1 MANSKTLSTL
11 TINKVES
18 PEVFEYLVSQGLIN
32 NDELYLVSDNS
43 TEEEIIA
50 TQVNINATNTDAKYY
65 LVGTS
70 GTGTQPLYRAYN
82 ASGTKNTA
90 GVYFNGSTGV
100 LYGAAW
106 NDYAEFR
113 ETIYDIE
120 PGRCVVETGH
130 GDLILATERLMPGA
144 NIVSDTFGFVIGET
158 ETSKTPLAV
167 AGRVLA
173 YTYEDRMFFKAGDAV
188 CSGPNG
194 TISLMTRE
202 EIREYPERIIG
213 TVSEIPAYETWGE
226 NNVPVNGRI
235 WIKVR

>member
-1 MANSKTLSTL
+1 MADSKTLSTL

-32 NDELYLVSDNS
+32 NDELYLVSNNS
-43 TEEEIIA
+43 SEEEVIA
-50 TQVNINATNTDAKYY
+50 AQVNINATNTDAKYY

-70 GTGTQPLYRAYN
+70 GTGAQPLYRAYN
-82 ASGTKNTA
+82 ASGSQNTA

-120 PGRCVVETGH
+120 PGRCVIETGF
-130 GDLILATERLMPGA
+130 GDLLISHKRLQPGA
-144 NIVSDTFGFVIGET
+144 NIVSDTFGFAIGET
-158 ETSKTPLAV
+158 NKCKTPLAV

-173 YTYEDRMFFKAGDAV
+173 YPYEDKETYQAGDAV

-194 TISLMTRE
+194 TISKMTRE
-202 EIREYPERIIG
+202 EIIQYPDRIVG
-213 TVSEIPAYETWGE
+213 TVSEIPYYKTWGE
-226 NNVPVNGRI
+226 NNVAVNGRI
-235 WIKVR
+235 WIKIK